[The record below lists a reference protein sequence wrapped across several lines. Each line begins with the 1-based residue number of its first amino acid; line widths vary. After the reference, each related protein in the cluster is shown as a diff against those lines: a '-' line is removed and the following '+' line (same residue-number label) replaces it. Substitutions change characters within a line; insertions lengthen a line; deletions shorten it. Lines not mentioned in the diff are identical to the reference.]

1 MICTCT
7 MVVTLN
13 IFDQSDCS
21 IGDDHKSLVGLRD
34 DIHVFTY
41 YRMVGNFRGGANFRY
56 FYG

>member
-1 MICTCT
+1 